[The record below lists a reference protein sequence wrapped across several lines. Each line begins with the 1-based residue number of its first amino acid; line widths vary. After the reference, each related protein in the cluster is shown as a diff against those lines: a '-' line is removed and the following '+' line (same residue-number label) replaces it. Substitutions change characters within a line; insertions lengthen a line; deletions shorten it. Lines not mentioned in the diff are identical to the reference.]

1 MLLFSSVVFCKDYWF
16 NYNLIAIINA
26 SEEYS
31 TEMFPEIN
39 DILNERTGILNL
51 YYNYF
56 QKLLLPEQQAV
67 VSIS

>member
-56 QKLLLPEQQAV
+56 QKLLLPEQQAAI
-67 VSIS
+67 SIS